1 MYRDRYTHEHT
12 LLYIYENLMLTVLV
26 TPLHLYMQIGVPF
39 HIFFKNVIAIFKKT
53 KHYFWFL
60 VLLGPTNRL
69 VKQGDITKLYN

>member
-1 MYRDRYTHEHT
+1 
-12 LLYIYENLMLTVLV
+12 
-26 TPLHLYMQIGVPF
+26 MQIGVPF